1 MQMMIQLLAAA
12 EGAGD
17 RLGLVFGIGGVVV
30 TIGFFLLIFYIIAV
44 REKKRTARLEI
55 VVAEMGLEF
64 QPLGDSQLL
73 ARLAGFPLMNV
84 GRRQELKNLVVGDT
98 SQGQLALFDFRYITG
113 GGDSQKTRRQTVIA
127 MEAAELEQLP
137 AFNMRPE
144 GFWDRVGS
152 AFGMKDVDF
161 DEHEDFSA
169 NFLLKGEDE
178 EAVRALM
185 DKELL
190 DFFADRPDLC
200 CEGRPGMFLYYRRY
214 KRVEPEVHILE
225 GFLEE
230 GMMVFLALMER
241 QMRG

>member
-1 MQMMIQLLAAA
+1 MQMIIQLLAAGD
-12 EGAGD
+12 EGA
-17 RLGLVFGIGGVVV
+17 VFWLAVPVAMMIVM
-30 TIGFFLLIFYIIAV
+30 IIAVFYVVFV
-44 REKKRTARLEI
+44 REKKRTGRLE
-55 VVAEMGLEF
+55 VTVAEMGLEF
-64 QPLGDSQLL
+64 QPLGDPQLL
-73 ARLAGFPLMNV
+73 ARLDGFPLMNI

-113 GGDSQKTRRQTVIA
+113 HGKHQKTRRQTVIA
-127 MEAAELEQLP
+127 MEAAELGQLP

-144 GFWDRVGS
+144 GFWDKVGG
-152 AFGMKDVDF
+152 AFGMQDVDF
-161 DEHEDFSA
+161 DEHEDFSSK
-169 NFLLKGEDE
+169 FLLKGEDE

-185 DKELL
+185 DRELL

-214 KRVEPEVHILE
+214 KRVAPEAHLLE
-225 GFLEE
+225 SFLEE